1 MQRYVDYKNR
11 LSLKAAGARLGMVG
25 NTFRQNFVDTGC
37 LPLLDG
43 GLDPGGVEALVVMIH
58 DALVGSIAA
67 AGTVTQE
74 ALWEL
79 AQPALSEIFQRRQ
92 VKRAWLKHWV
102 DELVATGKLKRRG
115 ETIMPA

>member
-1 MQRYVDYKNR
+1 
-11 LSLKAAGARLGMVG
+11 MVG
-25 NTFRQNFVDTGC
+25 NTVRQNFVDNGC

-43 GLDPGGVEALVVMIH
+43 GLDHGGVEALVTTIH
-58 DALVGSIAA
+58 DALVGAIAA

-79 AQPALSEIFQRRQ
+79 SQPALSEIFQRRQ

-102 DELVATGKLKRRG
+102 DELVETGKLKRRG